1 MALVKNFKTGS
12 MLIGTAALIALGASC
27 VRDAVPSEAPKE
39 IPVQTQVAVQ
49 SFGSYDNATPI
60 SEFMYADAPKPV
72 FASELR
78 TPAEMQIQTR
88 GSDPTYA
95 PTKTAT
101 HTPTATYTATATVT
115 ATMTPTPTATATATM
130 TPTPTATATA
140 TVTPLP
146 TATYTATATMTS
158 TPTATATATVTPLPT
173 VTPTATVTPTP
184 TATATATVTP
194 LPTATYTATVVPNEV
209 LFDGALSRV
218 GRVEIRDALV
228 DSLVGDGVVSLEDL
242 EAVEKVVDYHPLLVR
257 GLVSAPGGYDLLKD
271 GLDEREL
278 YVLDVAN
285 SSLLNNESFQKG
297 PYGSDN
303 WPSDLRVRS
312 ALALPLMM
320 DKIKISRGLDD
331 NVPFVEYKEDDLDRI
346 LDDLEIFKGDCVYC
360 FGKGDDGRYE
370 TFEGGRKEHYYPL
383 LEGVGNRHREML
395 KSFAYLALANDK
407 GILLEDFMSKE
418 PEDFEYL
425 YRRGPDSNYATT
437 PSFGFQ
443 NLTFMMPMKLEDGTE
458 ETFMTT
464 IYRIVGD
471 TSDPKEAVDR
481 LLDYERKNWWHFFG
495 GGDEF
500 EELYSPHFP
509 QNPFYPPP
517 GYVTVVEQGGSPLVT
532 GFNTSAFRLL
542 GLNAQHFFSRGTGK
556 RAGSVEIEGETFY
569 YSGNA
574 PFDRRVKRC
583 SLSAFDA
590 MLGTLE
596 QVEFIEVCKK

>member
-1 MALVKNFKTGS
+1 MALAKIFKTGS
-12 MLIGTAALIALGASC
+12 MLIGTAALIALEASC
-27 VRDAVPSEAPKE
+27 VRDAIPSEAPKE
-39 IPVQTQVAVQ
+39 IPVQTQVATK

-60 SEFMYADAPKPV
+60 SEFVYADTPKPA

-101 HTPTATYTATATVT
+101 HTPTATYTATV
-115 ATMTPTPTATATATM
+115 TPTATATV

-140 TVTPLP
+140 TVTP
-146 TATYTATATMTS
+146 TATATVTP
-158 TPTATATATVTPLPT
+158 TPTATATATVTPTPTPTYTAT
-173 VTPTATVTPTP
+173 VTPTATATATVTPTA
-184 TATATATVTP
+184 TATVTPTATATVTP

-209 LFDGALSRV
+209 FFDEALSRV

-242 EAVEKVVDYHPLLVR
+242 EAVEKVVDYHPFLVR

-285 SSLLNNESFQKG
+285 VSLLNNESFQNG

-346 LDDLEIFKGDCVYC
+346 LDGLEIFRGDCVYC
-360 FGKGDDGRYE
+360 FGKGDDGSYKIE
-370 TFEGGRKEHYYPL
+370 WKEKYHPL
-383 LEGVGNRHREML
+383 LEGEGNRHREML

-443 NLTFMMPMKLEDGTE
+443 NLTFMMPMELEDGTE

-495 GGDEF
+495 GGDAF
-500 EELYSPHFP
+500 EALYSPHFP

-517 GYVTVVEQGGSPLVT
+517 GYVTVVKEGGSPLVT

-542 GLNAQHFFSRGTGK
+542 GLNAQHFFSPGTGQ

-574 PFDRRVKRC
+574 PFSRTVKRC

-596 QVEFIEVCKK
+596 QVEFGDYCKK